1 MLGKEKFCLKWNEYQ
16 ENIVSGFKD
25 LRHDKEFTDVTLACG
40 DGQLAE
46 AHITVLTTFSPLF
59 KSLLKTKKL
68 QHPLIYMR
76 GMKFEELSAML
87 DFLYCGEANVY
98 QEQLDS
104 FLALAKELKLQGLT
118 EEIEGLA
125 YSETPFSST
134 PIKEEYFQQNE
145 QSTPREKLDRTAFE
159 NETEDPISTT
169 EHILVSEES
178 NELDQKIKSM
188 ILSSKNFITNHGR
201 RRKAFLCKV
210 CGKEMRYADLKRHIE
225 ANHLKGVSHSCD
237 VCGKISRSR
246 DGLRVHI
253 YKKHRA

>member
-25 LRHDKEFTDVTLACG
+25 LRHDKEFTDVTLTCG

-46 AHITVLTTFSPLF
+46 ARITVLTSFSPLF
-59 KSLLKTKKL
+59 KNLLKTKKH

-76 GMKFEELSAML
+76 GIMFEELSAML

-125 YSETPFSST
+125 YSETRVSST

-145 QSTPREKLDRTAFE
+145 QSARREKLDSTAFE
-159 NETEDPISTT
+159 NEAEDPISTA
-169 EHILVSEES
+169 ENPE
-178 NELDQKIKSM
+178 Q
-188 ILSSKNFITNHGR
+188 F
-201 RRKAFLCKV
+201 KAF
-210 CGKEMRYADLKRHIE
+210 
-225 ANHLKGVSHSCD
+225 
-237 VCGKISRSR
+237 
-246 DGLRVHI
+246 
-253 YKKHRA
+253 

>member
-1 MLGKEKFCLKWNEYQ
+1 
-16 ENIVSGFKD
+16 
-25 LRHDKEFTDVTLACG
+25 
-40 DGQLAE
+40 
-46 AHITVLTTFSPLF
+46 
-59 KSLLKTKKL
+59 
-68 QHPLIYMR
+68 
-76 GMKFEELSAML
+76 MKFEELSAML
-87 DFLYCGEANVY
+87 DFLYCGEANVF

-104 FLALAKELKLQGLT
+104 FLTLAKELKLQGLT

-125 YSETPFSST
+125 YSETPVSST

-145 QSTPREKLDRTAFE
+145 QSTPREKLDSTAFE
-159 NETEDPISTT
+159 NEAEDPISTA

-178 NELDQKIKSM
+178 NELDQQIKSM

-253 YKKHRA
+253 YKKHRV

>member
-104 FLALAKELKLQGLT
+104 FLALAEELKLQGLT

-125 YSETPFSST
+125 CSETPVSST

>member
-59 KSLLKTKKL
+59 KSLLKTKKH
-68 QHPLIYMR
+68 QHPLIFMR

-118 EEIEGLA
+118 EDIEGLA
-125 YSETPFSST
+125 SSETQLSST
-134 PIKEEYFQQNE
+134 SIKKEYFQENE
-145 QSTPREKLDRTAFE
+145 QGTPRETLDRTAFE
-159 NETEDPISTT
+159 NEAEDPISTA
-169 EHILVSEES
+169 EHILVSEDS
-178 NELDQKIKSM
+178 NELDQQIKSM

>member
-1 MLGKEKFCLKWNEYQ
+1 MLGNEKFCLKWNEYQ
-16 ENIVSGFKD
+16 ENIMSGFKD
-25 LRHDKEFTDVTLACG
+25 LRHDKEFTDVTLACD

-59 KSLLKTKKL
+59 KSLLNTKKL
-68 QHPLIYMR
+68 QQPLIYMR

-125 YSETPFSST
+125 YSETRVSST

-145 QSTPREKLDRTAFE
+145 ESTPREKLDSTAFE
-159 NETEDPISTT
+159 NEAEDPISTA
-169 EHILVSEES
+169 EHNPVSKES
-178 NELDQKIKSM
+178 HELDQQIKSM